1 MDLRSL
7 LPAAG
12 DAGGTLLRGSQL
24 PPSGRLGVQGSS
36 LLPARSL
43 METAGPHAP
52 TSGPLYPTGVLL
64 WRPASRPR
72 CNHWSSRRRE
82 GARVALHCLC
92 QHPRGRY
99 QLLGP
104 GSSPCKL
111 RPSGPIF
118 SEGPPLRLRAL
129 MFFEDAQSWEVAGL
143 VGGQLRPLTTM
154 AHPPGAL
161 LIPVGQ
167 GGGSRDNWAGTA
179 RLRALGL
186 VRAERAARASRGCLS
201 PAGPCPHLV
210 SGRW

>member
-82 GARVALHCLC
+82 GLALPYIVSANTPEGGTSSWGLA
-92 QHPRGRY
+92 PAPVSSGRLGPSLARGR
-99 QLLGP
+99 
-104 GSSPCKL
+104 PCV
-111 RPSGPIF
+111 
-118 SEGPPLRLRAL
+118 SEPLCSLK
-129 MFFEDAQSWEVAGL
+129 M
-143 VGGQLRPLTTM
+143 
-154 AHPPGAL
+154 
-161 LIPVGQ
+161 
-167 GGGSRDNWAGTA
+167 
-179 RLRALGL
+179 
-186 VRAERAARASRGCLS
+186 LS
-201 PAGPCPHLV
+201 PGKWLD
-210 SGRW
+210 W